1 MRAANPSL
9 GDRAVRIPGLVNVR
23 DLGGLPI
30 RDGVTVRRGL
40 LLRSAELAR
49 LEPAGA
55 ALLDEFGLRTVID
68 LRTNDEVGQRP
79 DRLNGTKADLH
90 TISLLPV
97 NYHEIPV
104 YQVDLYV
111 YLAESCTKETAQ
123 AVKVLAAPGALPGL
137 FHCAVGKDRTGF
149 LAAVILA
156 LLGVPDEEIISDFML
171 SNAEL
176 GFPEPGESEPVHV
189 PTLPSRSAIRP
200 ELLADALG
208 RIRDQHGDIAA
219 YLRSGGVTDLE
230 LDSLTTAL
238 TDRG

>member
-1 MRAANPSL
+1 MSAVNPSL

-30 RDGVTVRRGL
+30 RGGGTVRRGQ

-49 LEPAGA
+49 LEPMGA
-55 ALLDEFGLRTVID
+55 ALLALLGLRTVID
-68 LRTNDEVGQRP
+68 LRTDDEVGQRP
-79 DRLNGTKADLH
+79 DNLTGTKADLH

-156 LLGVPDEEIISDFML
+156 LLGVPDEEIISDFMI

-176 GFPEPGESEPVHV
+176 GFPESGEPVNV

-200 ELLADALG
+200 ELLADALD
-208 RIRDQHGDIAA
+208 RIRRQYGDIAT
-219 YLRSGGVTDLE
+219 YLRAGGVTDLE
-230 LDSLTTAL
+230 LESLTDAL